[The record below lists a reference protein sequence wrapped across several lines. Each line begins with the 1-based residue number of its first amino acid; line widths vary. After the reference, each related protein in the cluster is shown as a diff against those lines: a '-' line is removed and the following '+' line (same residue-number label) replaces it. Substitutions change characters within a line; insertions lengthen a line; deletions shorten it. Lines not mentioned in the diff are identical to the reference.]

1 MPKTCL
7 ISVGRIADS
16 LGSKRTSISSSI
28 ICMEALYQ
36 DMMGSHLDILDDDI
50 RYPLT
55 GRYAT
60 FAWIDTIP
68 RPMFRRETTIARPY

>member
-1 MPKTCL
+1 
-7 ISVGRIADS
+7 
-16 LGSKRTSISSSI
+16 
-28 ICMEALYQ
+28 MEALYQ